1 MQTDEMRASAAA
13 VRGAMLNALL
23 VKSRLIVVVVVVDA
37 DDEEAARHSQRQTQ

>member
-23 VKSRLIVVVVVVDA
+23 VKSRLIVVVVDA